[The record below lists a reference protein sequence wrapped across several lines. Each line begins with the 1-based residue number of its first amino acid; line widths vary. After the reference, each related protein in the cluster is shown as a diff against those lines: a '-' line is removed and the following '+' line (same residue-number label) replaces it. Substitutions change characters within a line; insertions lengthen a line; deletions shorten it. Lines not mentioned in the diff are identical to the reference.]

1 MIRDIRGRLERLT
14 STTVVAEV
22 HEAHDRARRDALDEI
37 DDPDAIRAVL
47 RERLRSIEDRAKR
60 RATAELPGSIIE
72 TDEGPVHVVRLSFAP
87 SHRHGTSPV
96 GDALEVAPRTV
107 RRLSLDEALEGFD
120 PAGALFLDTETT
132 GLAGGT
138 GTIPFLIGLGWFEG
152 GTFLVEQL
160 FVREPAHEPATLA
173 WLGRRIERATALVS
187 YNGKAFDWPL
197 LRTRFVMARSGA
209 PPSRP
214 HLDLLAASR
223 RVYKRRVGEC
233 RLVSLESHVL
243 GFVREGDV
251 PGSMIPGIY
260 QDWLWSGATA
270 MLEAVF
276 EHNAQDIV
284 ALPALLGRLG
294 RAFESPELAHELD
307 RIGLAATAVRDGAPE
322 DAESILATV
331 GARDGRALHANLLRR
346 RGARDEAASVWRAVL
361 AEHPDDP
368 DANLAMAKH
377 AEHVEKD
384 WLAALAHARKAEP
397 AEPPETHARRLA
409 RLEKKASSSPLPRGE
424 GSGVRVSG
432 DRPVVRASRR
442 ASRSS
447 RGSRASS
454 PGSSGT

>member
-14 STTVVAEV
+14 STTVHAEV
-22 HEAHDRARRDALDEI
+22 LEAHDRARRDALEQV
-37 DDPDAIRAVL
+37 DDADSIRAVL
-47 RERLRSIEDRAKR
+47 RDRLRSLEERAKR
-60 RATAELPGSIIE
+60 RATLELPGSVVE
-72 TDEGPVHVVRLSFAP
+72 TDEGEVHVIRQSFPP
-87 SHRHGTSPV
+87 SHRHGASPV
-96 GDALEVAPRTV
+96 GDALEVEPGVV

-120 PAGALFLDTETT
+120 PGGALYLDTETT

-152 GTFLVEQL
+152 GTFVVEQL
-160 FVREPAHEPATLA
+160 FVREPAHEAATLA
-173 WLGRRIERATALVS
+173 WLGRRITRASALVS

-197 LRTRFVMARSGA
+197 LRTRFVMTRSGA
-209 PPSRP
+209 PPDRP

-223 RVYKRRVGEC
+223 RIYKRRVGEC

-294 RAFESPELAHELD
+294 RACAHPDEAHELD
-307 RIGLAATAVRDGAPE
+307 RIGLAASAVRDGAPQ

-331 GARDGRALHANLLRR
+331 AARDGRALHARLLRR
-346 RGARDEAASVWRAVL
+346 RGAKGEAASLWRAVL
-361 AEHPDDP
+361 DEHPDDP
-368 DANLAMAKH
+368 DANLALAKL
-377 AEHVEKD
+377 AEHVLRD
-384 WLAALAHARKAEP
+384 WPLALEHARRASDAE
-397 AEPPETHARRLA
+397 APEVHARRLA
-409 RLEKKASSSPLPRGE
+409 RLERRINPPGSPSSTGSPASCR
-424 GSGVRVSG
+424 
-432 DRPVVRASRR
+432 
-442 ASRSS
+442 
-447 RGSRASS
+447 
-454 PGSSGT
+454 GSSGT